1 MEMYISVF
9 FIYCLL
15 LLVLQPPARREHG
28 GVDGHAHVGAV
39 LELEVVEHVGATGGG
54 RVEVRVVLLV
64 REGAPVDAAEG
75 QYVRGV
81 VARASVRERVDV
93 RVEEARVVV
102 GPRFVVEGLVQADY
116 LRVALDRAVHR
127 PEGGVVRGRR
137 RAMVAHHDGVGAHV
151 VQHRGQ
157 RRIVEGTRETECGE
171 DRVVQ
176 VAGHNVL
183 GRARARAAID
193 DCGVVGVL
201 RHARSGLGAV
211 VEAVPRQAHTLGS
224 IFGSN
229 HRR

>member
-1 MEMYISVF
+1 MVLSHFSQKKNKIHGDVQKRL

-116 LRVALDRAVHR
+116 LRVALDRVLR
-127 PEGGVVRGRR
+127 GRGRR
-137 RAMVAHHDGVGAHV
+137 AVAQLLQRELREGARREAPGAPTAVPGVGAV
-151 VQHRGQ
+151 ICSVARFVARGTVGKLSC
-157 RRIVEGTRETECGE
+157 RG
-171 DRVVQ
+171 
-176 VAGHNVL
+176 L
-183 GRARARAAID
+183 GRN
-193 DCGVVGVL
+193 
-201 RHARSGLGAV
+201 
-211 VEAVPRQAHTLGS
+211 QT
-224 IFGSN
+224 
-229 HRR
+229 

>member
-1 MEMYISVF
+1 MTNTPVHRPSTPRSPRGRFLARLSPLTPHTQTPALPCVVCCTIQRPALDAWFSATSHKKRIKYMEMYISVF

-93 RVEEARVVV
+93 RVEEARVV
-102 GPRFVVEGLVQADY
+102 
-116 LRVALDRAVHR
+116 
-127 PEGGVVRGRR
+127 
-137 RAMVAHHDGVGAHV
+137 
-151 VQHRGQ
+151 
-157 RRIVEGTRETECGE
+157 
-171 DRVVQ
+171 
-176 VAGHNVL
+176 
-183 GRARARAAID
+183 
-193 DCGVVGVL
+193 
-201 RHARSGLGAV
+201 
-211 VEAVPRQAHTLGS
+211 
-224 IFGSN
+224 
-229 HRR
+229 